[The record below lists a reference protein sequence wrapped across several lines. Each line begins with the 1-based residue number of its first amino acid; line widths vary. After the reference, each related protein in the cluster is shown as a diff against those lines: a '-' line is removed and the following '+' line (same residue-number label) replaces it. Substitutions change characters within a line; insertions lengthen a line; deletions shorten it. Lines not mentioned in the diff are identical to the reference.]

1 MNSVITNTR
10 TSPWN
15 TEEGM
20 TELKDSAVPT
30 YNGIRAGITPYT
42 ERRHLNY
49 GLVKEVKSDK

>member
-1 MNSVITNTR
+1 MNKIISNNR
-10 TSPWN
+10 SSPWD

-20 TELKDSAVPT
+20 VELKDSAIPT

-49 GLVKEVKSDK
+49 GPIKEVQSDK